1 MERYNL
7 RCRLSGLAEETFGNG
22 VFWRKNKHPAFLRK
36 FSFAVTPPRGLGDGI
51 ETGEC
56 PIDDRKVNIHP
67 RLNELG
73 GNHPAGQSGFEA
85 VFDFRQAG
93 AAVLRA
99 EPGAEMVVSRVFP
112 KQPVEGRGVPFG
124 IYDAEH
130 PFFIKQL

>member
-85 VFDFRQAG
+85 VDVTITEAMPNSLRG
-93 AAVLRA
+93 RLAAA
-99 EPGAEMVVSRVFP
+99 E
-112 KQPVEGRGVPFG
+112 RGV
-124 IYDAEH
+124 A
-130 PFFIKQL
+130 